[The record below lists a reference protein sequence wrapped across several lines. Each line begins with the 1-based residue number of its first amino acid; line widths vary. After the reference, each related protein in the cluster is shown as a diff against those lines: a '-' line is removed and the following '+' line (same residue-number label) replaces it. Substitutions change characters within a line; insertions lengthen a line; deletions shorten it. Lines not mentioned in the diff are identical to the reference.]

1 MKHLYAGTPPS
12 KRDQIRYYAKFIQN
26 STDRDYRNKLHLLI
40 LVLLQILGYY
50 YDIGAIV
57 FNLELFF
64 FALFQVEC
72 KKTVFFLE
80 LQYQRSSIL
89 QFSKLYIAQPPLS
102 LSIEIY
108 CLQNISKIPFAY
120 YTFFFYVST
129 KYNNYYLAQFFIPDT
144 IDNALMGRMV
154 ANSWLVLLLLT
165 MACNPS
171 ELSLESSI
179 NKAR

>member
-26 STDRDYRNKLHLLI
+26 STDRDQRNKLHLLI

-50 YDIGAIV
+50 NDIGAIV

-102 LSIEIY
+102 LY
-108 CLQNISKIPFAY
+108 RNLLFTKYFKDPFCLLY
-120 YTFFFYVST
+120 FFFYVST

>member
-12 KRDQIRYYAKFIQN
+12 EGDQIRYHAKFIQN
-26 STDRDYRNKLHLLI
+26 STDRDYRNKLHLSI
-40 LVLLQILGYY
+40 LVLFQILGYY
-50 YDIGAIV
+50 NDIGAIV

-102 LSIEIY
+102 LY
-108 CLQNISKIPFAY
+108 RNLLFTKYFKDPFCLLY
-120 YTFFFYVST
+120 FFFYVST

>member
-12 KRDQIRYYAKFIQN
+12 EGDQIRYHAKFIQN
-26 STDRDYRNKLHLLI
+26 STDRDQRNKLHLLI

-102 LSIEIY
+102 LS
-108 CLQNISKIPFAY
+108 LSLSKSTVYKIFQRSLLL
-120 YTFFFYVST
+120 TILFFYVSA
-129 KYNNYYLAQFFIPDT
+129 KYNN
-144 IDNALMGRMV
+144 
-154 ANSWLVLLLLT
+154 
-165 MACNPS
+165 
-171 ELSLESSI
+171 
-179 NKAR
+179 

>member
-12 KRDQIRYYAKFIQN
+12 EGDQIRYYAKFIQN
-26 STDRDYRNKLHLLI
+26 STDRDQKNKLHLLI
-40 LVLLQILGYY
+40 LELLQILGYY
-50 YDIGAIV
+50 NDIGAIV

-72 KKTVFFLE
+72 KKTVFFF
-80 LQYQRSSIL
+80 QNCSISVAAYFNFPNCIL
-89 QFSKLYIAQPPLS
+89 HNLHSLS
-102 LSIEIY
+102 LSKSTVY
-108 CLQNISKIPFAY
+108 KIFQRSLLL
-120 YTFFFYVST
+120 TILFFYVST
-129 KYNNYYLAQFFIPDT
+129 KYNYYYLAFFSIPDT

-179 NKAR
+179 NKAH

>member
-12 KRDQIRYYAKFIQN
+12 EGDQIRYYAKFIQN

-50 YDIGAIV
+50 NDIGAIV

-72 KKTVFFLE
+72 KKTVFFFRTAVLA
-80 LQYQRSSIL
+80 QQHTSIF
-89 QFSKLYIAQPPLS
+89 QIVYCTTSTLS
-102 LSIEIY
+102 LY
-108 CLQNISKIPFAY
+108 RNLLFTKYFKDPFCLLY
-120 YTFFFYVST
+120 FFFYVST

-179 NKAR
+179 NKAH

>member
-12 KRDQIRYYAKFIQN
+12 EGDQIRYYAKFIQN
-26 STDRDYRNKLHLLI
+26 LTDRDQRNKLHLLI

-50 YDIGAIV
+50 NDIGAIV

-102 LSIEIY
+102 LSLY
-108 CLQNISKIPFAY
+108 RNLLFTKYFKDPFCLLY
-120 YTFFFYVST
+120 FFFLC
-129 KYNNYYLAQFFIPDT
+129 KCKIQ
-144 IDNALMGRMV
+144 
-154 ANSWLVLLLLT
+154 
-165 MACNPS
+165 
-171 ELSLESSI
+171 
-179 NKAR
+179 

>member
-1 MKHLYAGTPPS
+1 MISVPMFLIQSYSFLHFFRS
-12 KRDQIRYYAKFIQN
+12 NAKKQ
-26 STDRDYRNKLHLLI
+26 
-40 LVLLQILGYY
+40 
-50 YDIGAIV
+50 
-57 FNLELFF
+57 
-64 FALFQVEC
+64 C
-72 KKTVFFLE
+72 FFLE

-102 LSIEIY
+102 LY
-108 CLQNISKIPFAY
+108 RNLLFTKYFKDPFCLLY
-120 YTFFFYVST
+120 FFFYVST

-179 NKAR
+179 NEAC